1 MVGDSEVI
9 SNALIMPLVLPGT
22 ARCPGPS
29 FAAGTMRLRV
39 GGVGSGREGFVSAF
53 NVDDGNLCAHRAE
66 IRQELAA
73 MMRGMADPET
83 QIGDGRVVQKADVV
97 NWCGKVLAGQPFETW
112 QALREV
118 FVIPTGNVSARL

>member
-1 MVGDSEVI
+1 MVDSEVI
-9 SNALIMPLVLPGT
+9 SNALIMPPVLPRT
-22 ARCPGPS
+22 ARCSGPS
-29 FAAGTMRLRV
+29 FAPGTMRLRV
-39 GGVGSGREGFVSAF
+39 GGVGSGREGFVSTF

-66 IRQELAA
+66 IRRELAA

-83 QIGDGRVVQKADVV
+83 KIGDGRVVQKADVV
-97 NWCGKVLAGQPFETW
+97 NWCGKVLAGQPFETR